1 MTTPDNS
8 TSPIAGRVILITG
21 GTGSFGTTMA
31 QHLTN
36 GGAAEVRILSRD
48 EAKQDAMRH
57 RFPDHPFTY
66 FIGDVREADSMAV
79 AFEGADMVF
88 HAAALKQ
95 VPSCEFFP
103 MQAVRTNVIGSD
115 NVLTLAARSTVQSV
129 VMLSTDKAVTP
140 VNAMGI
146 SKSMMEK
153 VAFAAA
159 RSRTKPVIS
168 VVRYGNVLMSRGSVV
183 PLFLQQIALQ
193 KQLTVTDP
201 KMTRFLMPLSQAVSL
216 VEWAFTHAQPGD
228 LFVRKAPG
236 VTIGN
241 LAEAV
246 QRLCGVER
254 DVHVIGTRHAEKLH
268 ETLATREELHRSEDH
283 GEYLRIGMDD
293 RSLDYSR
300 YFAQGETFLADQ
312 DYTSEVTER
321 MTVEDTMA
329 MLEAVP
335 EFVDEAQRLGLR

>member
-1 MTTPDNS
+1 M
-8 TSPIAGRVILITG
+8 TSPGPSNQPLAGRVVLITG

-31 QHLTN
+31 QHLTV

-57 RFPDHPFTY
+57 RFPDHPFSY
-66 FIGDVREADSMAV
+66 FIGDVREADSMAA

-103 MQAVRTNVIGSD
+103 MQAVRTNVIGSE
-115 NVLTLAARSTVQSV
+115 NVLTLAAQQKVKSV

-140 VNAMGI
+140 VNAMGL

-153 VAFAAA
+153 LAFAAA
-159 RSRTKPVIS
+159 RTRTTPVIS

-183 PLFLQQIALQ
+183 PLFLQQVSQQ
-193 KQLTVTDP
+193 KHLTVTDP
-201 KMTRFLMPLSQAVSL
+201 NMTRFLMPLSQAVSL
-216 VEWAFTHAQPGD
+216 VEWAFNHAKPGD

-246 QRLCGVER
+246 QRLCGVDREIK
-254 DVHVIGTRHAEKLH
+254 VIGTRHAEKLH

-300 YFAQGETFLADQ
+300 YFEQGETFLADQ

-321 MTVEDTMA
+321 MSVEDTMA

-335 EFVDEAQRLGLR
+335 EFVDEKKKLGL

>member
-1 MTTPDNS
+1 M
-8 TSPIAGRVILITG
+8 TSPNPSGSPLAGKVVLITG

-31 QHLTN
+31 QHLTEA
-36 GGAAEVRILSRD
+36 GAAEVRIFSRD

-57 RFPDHPFTY
+57 KFADYPFSY
-66 FIGDVREADSMAV
+66 FIGDVRELDSLRAPMI
-79 AFEGADMVF
+79 GADLVF

-103 MQAVRTNVIGSD
+103 MQAVRTNVIGSEH
-115 NVLTLAARSTVQSV
+115 VLTAATAANVKSV

-153 VAFAAA
+153 VAFAVA
-159 RSRTKPVIS
+159 RTQTTPVIS
-168 VVRYGNVLMSRGSVV
+168 VVRYGNVLMSRGSVI
-183 PLFLQQIALQ
+183 PLFLKQVALEQ
-193 KQLTVTDP
+193 PLTVTDP
-201 KMTRFLMPLSQAVSL
+201 HMTRFLMPLSQAVSL
-216 VEWAFTHAQPGD
+216 VEWAFLHAKPGD

-236 VTIGN
+236 ATIGD

-246 QRLCGVER
+246 QRLCKVDREIQ
-254 DVHVIGTRHAEKLH
+254 VIGTRHAEKLH

-300 YFAQGETFLADQ
+300 YFVQGEMFSGDD
-312 DYTSEVTER
+312 DYTSEVTQR
-321 MTVEDTMA
+321 MTVDEIMN

-335 EFVDEAQRLGLR
+335 EFVSEMESLGLR

>member
-1 MTTPDNS
+1 MTSSGPSNQ
-8 TSPIAGRVILITG
+8 PLAGRVVLITG

-31 QHLTN
+31 QHLTK

-57 RFPDHPFTY
+57 RFPEHPFSY

-103 MQAVRTNVIGSD
+103 MQAVRTNVIGSE
-115 NVLTLAARSTVQSV
+115 NVLNLAAQCKVKSV

-140 VNAMGI
+140 VNAMGL

-153 VAFAAA
+153 LAFAAA
-159 RSRTKPVIS
+159 RTRNTPVIS

-183 PLFLQQIALQ
+183 PLFLQQVAQ
-193 KQLTVTDP
+193 QQHLTVTDP
-201 KMTRFLMPLSQAVSL
+201 NMTRFLMPLSQAVSL
-216 VEWAFTHAQPGD
+216 VEWAFNHAKPGD

-254 DVHVIGTRHAEKLH
+254 EIKVIGTRHAEKLH

-321 MTVEDTMA
+321 MSVEDTMA

-335 EFVDEAQRLGLR
+335 EFVDEKKKLGL

>member
-1 MTTPDNS
+1 M
-8 TSPIAGRVILITG
+8 TSPNPSGSALAGKVVLITG

-31 QHLTN
+31 QHLTTA
-36 GGAAEVRILSRD
+36 GAAEVRIFSRD

-57 RFPDHPFTY
+57 KFTDYPFSY
-66 FIGDVREADSMAV
+66 FIGDVRELDSLRAPMS
-79 AFEGADMVF
+79 GADLVF

-115 NVLTLAARSTVQSV
+115 NVLTAATNANVKSV

-153 VAFAAA
+153 VAFAVA
-159 RSRTKPVIS
+159 RTQTSPVIS
-168 VVRYGNVLMSRGSVV
+168 VVRYGNVLMSRGSVI
-183 PLFLQQIALQ
+183 PLFLKQVALEQ
-193 KQLTVTDP
+193 QLTVTDP
-201 KMTRFLMPLSQAVSL
+201 HMTRFLMPLSQAVSL
-216 VEWAFTHAQPGD
+216 VEWAFLHAKPGD

-236 VTIGN
+236 ATIGD
-241 LAEAV
+241 LADAV
-246 QRLCGVER
+246 QRLCKVDRE
-254 DVHVIGTRHAEKLH
+254 VKVIGTRHAEKLH

-300 YFAQGETFLADQ
+300 YFVQGEMFSGDD
-312 DYTSEVTER
+312 DYTSEVTQR
-321 MTVEDTMA
+321 MSVDDIMA

-335 EFVDEAQRLGLR
+335 EFVSEMESLGLR

>member
-1 MTTPDNS
+1 MTSSGPSNQPLT
-8 TSPIAGRVILITG
+8 GRVVLITG

-31 QHLTN
+31 QHLTK

-57 RFPDHPFTY
+57 RFPEHPFSY

-103 MQAVRTNVIGSD
+103 MQAVRTNVIGSE
-115 NVLTLAARSTVQSV
+115 NVLNLAAQCKVKSV

-140 VNAMGI
+140 VNAMGL

-153 VAFAAA
+153 LAFAAA
-159 RSRTKPVIS
+159 RTRNTPVIS

-183 PLFLQQIALQ
+183 PLFLQQVAQ
-193 KQLTVTDP
+193 QQQLTVTDP
-201 KMTRFLMPLSQAVSL
+201 NMTRFLMPLSQAVSL
-216 VEWAFTHAQPGD
+216 VEWAFNHAKPGD

-254 DVHVIGTRHAEKLH
+254 EIKVIGTRHAEKLH

-321 MTVEDTMA
+321 MSVEDTMA

-335 EFVDEAQRLGLR
+335 EFVDEKKKLGL